1 MKTRKKILARIEKI
15 KSELQLLGDLR
26 PGSLTK
32 QYKDSKKKTGDF
44 YQINYMHKMKSKS
57 DYVKKE
63 FVETM
68 EEQVKEYKKLKLLI
82 NEWIELGIM
91 NSKLLMKTK
100 DRKKP

>member
-1 MKTRKKILARIEKI
+1 MKKMSEISVRIKKI

-32 QYKDSKKKTGDF
+32 QYAVPKNKTGAF
-44 YQINYMHKMKSKS
+44 YQINYMHKMKSRS

-63 FVETM
+63 FVGEM
-68 EEQVKEYKKLKLLI
+68 KKQIKEYKKMKSLI

-100 DRKKP
+100 ERK